1 MNNFE
6 VEKEEL
12 ALIYQDGFR
21 LIEKNKFLIQI
32 EQGLK
37 RATLNFSIPDNYP
50 KELPVITA
58 EMEGISPAPLEEFL
72 KKAAVSMKGLPMI
85 AFLVGEAIDFI
96 SGISDK
102 EIVVQQEQ
110 ITQTPFTRENFLLWL
125 KKFDAE
131 QAALDSAIQKPI
143 TGREMFEKGL
153 INN

>member
-12 ALIYQDGFR
+12 ALIYQEGFH
-21 LIEKNKFLIQI
+21 LIDKNKLNIQI

-37 RATLNFSIPDNYP
+37 RATLNFSIPKDYP
-50 KELPVITA
+50 KELPTITA
-58 EMEGISPAPLEEFL
+58 EMEGISPVPLEQHL
-72 KKAAVSMKGLPMI
+72 QKSSANMKGLPMI

-131 QAALDSAIQKPI
+131 QAALDAATPKPQ